1 MSQAFTPVTIV
12 VSKSAGNGKP
22 REKIGE
28 QKIFVP
34 VLKDILPF
42 ITTEIKKD
50 EKGADVMGEEGL
62 PVYADVRANWLQD
75 SILAA
80 VKAQARNKL
89 IPGTATVKDG
99 QKIAETWEELT
110 AETLRDGSGLALA
123 REFKNAFGEWV
134 AKQGLSEAA
143 ANTLITLVG
152 NKAALTLQ
160 QQGTKDKVKA
170 RLEAFAMSMD
180 EAQVEKFMRPLE
192 AAVNACSETEDAM
205 DF

>member
-1 MSQAFTPVTIV
+1 MSQAFTPVTIA

-22 REKIGE
+22 REKIGD
-28 QKIFVP
+28 QIIYVP
-34 VLKDILPF
+34 TLKDVISF
-42 ITTEIKKD
+42 VTSEVKKD
-50 EKGADVMGEEGL
+50 EKGQDVAEEGL
-62 PVYADVRANWLQD
+62 PVYVDDKANWLQGA
-75 SILAA
+75 ILAA

-99 QKIAETWEELT
+99 QKIAETWEELC
-110 AETLRDGSGLALA
+110 AEGVRDGSGLALA
-123 REFKNAFGEWV
+123 REFKAAFGEWV

-170 RLEAFAMSMD
+170 RLEAFAESLPED
-180 EAQVEKFMRPLE
+180 KVEKFMRPLE